1 MKKTEKKI
9 RLKIINLI
17 INVDMILL
25 INPKTT
31 KPTEFQTDFFR
42 EPNLGILYLAGILEQ
57 NNIPVEI
64 LDLEQYSGLEPE
76 ELNKII
82 IEKIEHYEIIGITSL
97 TNTFYLTKQIV
108 ELIKKSNREKIV
120 VLGGPHVSF
129 QYDEILKTEPLIDF
143 ICIGESERSFLE
155 LTNLL
160 IQKPPNITNSQAF
173 GREVNAIKG
182 LAYRN
187 LEGNVIFTGLPDP
200 IDIETI
206 PLPPRYLLSQENL
219 YYKVA
224 SVIINRGCPNACSFC
239 SRQKLFPKTR
249 IRSLSSILS
258 EIRDIISY
266 QTYNYINFYD
276 NINIEKKFFQ
286 NFCRLFIDNKIKIPW
301 GCELRVDSITVEDA
315 TLLKEAG
322 CKLIATG
329 IESASLK
336 VLKNNL
342 KYQDPKRVL
351 SGIKHLKGEDIP
363 VQAYF
368 VLGLPGET
376 ELTFQETLD
385 FIKELPLDAND
396 KINYFVATPYPGSRL
411 WDEQESFNINIIEYD
426 FTKYDCQHIIFETS
440 DLSVQ
445 KLENLFEIAKDIEQF
460 FSKH

>member
-1 MKKTEKKI
+1 
-9 RLKIINLI
+9 
-17 INVDMILL
+17 MILL
-25 INPKTT
+25 INPKTS
-31 KPTEFQTDFFR
+31 KPSEFQTEFFR
-42 EPNLGILYLAGILEQ
+42 EPNLGILYLAAILDQ

-64 LDLEQYSGLEPE
+64 LDLEQYYGLEPD
-76 ELNKII
+76 ELTKII
-82 IEKIEHYEIIGITSL
+82 IEKIERYEIIGITSL
-97 TNTFYLTKQIV
+97 TNTFYLVKQIA
-108 ELIKKSNREKIV
+108 ELIKKSNKEKIV

-129 QYDEILKTEPLIDF
+129 QYEEILKAEPLIDF
-143 ICIGESERSFLE
+143 ICVGESETSFLE
-155 LTNLL
+155 LTNLIIREKNSL
-160 IQKPPNITNSQAF
+160 MSSQAF
-173 GREVNAIKG
+173 GRELGAIKG

-187 LEGNVIFTGLPDP
+187 LEGNVIFTGLPKP
-200 IDIETI
+200 IDIDTI
-206 PLPPRYLLSQENL
+206 PQPSRYLLSQENF
-219 YYKVA
+219 YYRVA

-249 IRSLSSILS
+249 IRSLNSILS

-286 NFCRLFIDNKIKIPW
+286 NFCKLFIDNEIKIPW
-301 GCELRVDSITVEDA
+301 GCELRVDSITAEDA
-315 TLLKEAG
+315 RLLKEAG

-336 VLKNNL
+336 VLKKNL
-342 KYQDPKRVL
+342 KYQDPKRVI
-351 SGIKHLKGEDIP
+351 SGIRHLKAEDIP

-385 FIKELPLDAND
+385 FIKQLPLNTDD

-411 WDEQESFNINIIEYD
+411 WDERERFNINIIEYD

-445 KLENLFEIAKDIEQF
+445 KLEKLFKIAQDIEQF
-460 FSKH
+460 FKRR

>member
-1 MKKTEKKI
+1 
-9 RLKIINLI
+9 
-17 INVDMILL
+17 MILL

-31 KPTEFQTDFFR
+31 KPTEFQTEFFR
-42 EPNLGILYLAGILEQ
+42 EPNLGILYLAAILDQ

-64 LDLEQYSGLEPE
+64 LDLEQYYGLEPE

-97 TNTFYLTKQIV
+97 TNTFYLVKQIAK
-108 ELIKKSNREKIV
+108 LIKQSNREKIV

-129 QYDEILKTEPLIDF
+129 QYEEILKAEPVIDF
-143 ICIGESERSFLE
+143 ICIGESETSFLE
-155 LTNLL
+155 LTSL
-160 IQKPPNITNSQAF
+160 IIREKSNTMSSKAF
-173 GREVNAIKG
+173 ERELDAIKG

-187 LEGNVIFTGLPDP
+187 LDGKVIFTGFPKS

-206 PLPPRYLLSQENL
+206 PLPPRYLLSQENF

-249 IRSLSSILS
+249 IRSLTSILS

-276 NINIEKKFFQ
+276 NINIEKKVFQ
-286 NFCRLFIDNKIKIPW
+286 NFCRLFIDNEIEIPW
-301 GCELRVDSITVEDA
+301 GCELRVDSITAEDA
-315 TLLKEAG
+315 SLLKEAG

-351 SGIKHLKGEDIP
+351 SGIKHLKAVEIP

-385 FIKELPLDAND
+385 FIKELPLNADD

-411 WDEQESFNINIIEYD
+411 WDEREKFNINIIEFN

-445 KLENLFEIAKDIEQF
+445 KLETLFKIAKDIEQF
-460 FSKH
+460 FKRN

>member
-1 MKKTEKKI
+1 
-9 RLKIINLI
+9 
-17 INVDMILL
+17 MILL

-42 EPNLGILYLAGILEQ
+42 EPNLGILYLAAILEQ

-64 LDLEQYSGLEPE
+64 LDLEQYYGLEPE

-82 IEKIEHYEIIGITSL
+82 IEKIKQYEIIGITSL
-97 TNTFYLTKQIV
+97 TNTFYLVKQIA
-108 ELIKKSNREKIV
+108 ELIKRSNKEKIV

-129 QYDEILKTEPLIDF
+129 QYEEILKIEPVIDF
-143 ICIGESERSFLE
+143 ICVGESETSFLK
-155 LTNLL
+155 LINLIFREKNNL
-160 IQKPPNITNSQAF
+160 MSSQMF
-173 GREVNAIKG
+173 GRELDAIKG

-187 LEGNVIFTGLPDP
+187 LEGNVIFTGLPKP
-200 IDIETI
+200 IDIDTI
-206 PLPPRYLLSQENL
+206 PQPPRYLLSQENF
-219 YYKVA
+219 YYRVA
-224 SVIINRGCPNACSFC
+224 SVIINRGCPNSCSFC

-249 IRSLSSILS
+249 IRSLDSILS

-276 NINIEKKFFQ
+276 NINIDRKFFHG
-286 NFCRLFIDNKIKIPW
+286 FCRLFIDNEIKIPW
-301 GCELRVDSITVEDA
+301 GCELRVDSITAEDA
-315 TLLKEAG
+315 RLLKEAG

-329 IESASLK
+329 IESASIK

-351 SGIKHLKGEDIP
+351 SGIKHLKAVNIP
-363 VQAYF
+363 IQAYF

-385 FIKELPLDAND
+385 FIKELPLDTDD
-396 KINYFVATPYPGSRL
+396 KINYFAATPYPGSRL
-411 WDEQESFNINIIEYD
+411 WDERERFNINIFEFN
-426 FTKYDCQHIIFETS
+426 FTKYDCQHIIFETA

-445 KLENLFEIAKDIEQF
+445 KLENLFKIAKDIEQF
-460 FSKH
+460 FKRN